1 MTASLPP
8 TLLDLAGR
16 AIALPRLADAVLV
29 LIDLQNEYR
38 AGPLALPGVDAAV
51 AAAAA
56 LLSGVRAA
64 GGRVVHVAHAGRPGG
79 AFDRAQ
85 GRGAFVEAV
94 TPRAGEAVVEKG
106 AVSAFH
112 RTDLAAHLPAPGE
125 ATLIVVGLM
134 THNCVSSTVRVA
146 GDLGHTVVVAH
157 DACATR
163 ALPGPGGGVV
173 DAEILNRA
181 ALAGLGDRFA
191 RLASVAEIL
200 AAG

>member
-1 MTASLPP
+1 MTTPLPP

-16 AIALPRLADAVLV
+16 AIALPRLAEAVLV

-38 AGPLALPGVDAAV
+38 NGPLALPGVDAAV
-51 AAAAA
+51 DAAAA
-56 LLSGVRAA
+56 LLTAVRAV

-79 AFDRAQ
+79 PFDRTQA
-85 GRGAFVEAV
+85 RGAFVAAV
-94 TPRAGEAVVEKG
+94 APRDGEAVVEKG

-112 RTDLAAHLPAPGE
+112 CTDLADHLPAPGA
-125 ATLIVVGLM
+125 ATLIVAGLM

-163 ALPGPGGGVV
+163 PLPGPGGGVV
-173 DAEILNRA
+173 DAETLNRA

>member
-1 MTASLPP
+1 MTTALPP

-16 AIALPRLADAVLV
+16 KIALPRLADAVLV

-38 AGPLALPGVDAAV
+38 SGPLALPGVDAAV
-51 AAAAA
+51 AAAAS
-56 LLSGVRAA
+56 LLSAVRAA
-64 GGRVVHVAHAGRPGG
+64 GGRVVHVAHAGRAGG
-79 AFDRAQ
+79 PFDRAQ
-85 GRGAFVEAV
+85 PRGGFVEAV
-94 TPRAGEAVVEKG
+94 APRGG
-106 AVSAFH
+106 G
-112 RTDLAAHLPAPGE
+112 TDLATHLPVPGD
-125 ATLIVVGLM
+125 ATVIVAGLM

-146 GDLGHTVVVAH
+146 GDLGHRLVVAH

-173 DAEILNRA
+173 DAETLNRA